1 MVSPANLIRWLLFAL
16 LAAAVGGTLLLSLLA
31 VDTGLSVW
39 ERLQAMPAAFRY
51 LYAALLATAGV
62 AIAGLGW
69 RLLRRKRRRPLPP
82 PPPPTRESLR
92 ERAGTLADEGLHWLV
107 DQELSE
113 LDRRAKDERLQV
125 ALFGAVN
132 AGKSALIRALAE
144 QTDSGAEADTDT
156 GSDVIAGTTRVVSHH
171 QGRLP
176 DGRTLVLADVP
187 GTQEDAGREALARE
201 EVLRAHFVLYVCAAD
216 LSRQE
221 AAEVAWLKEFG
232 KPFVLV
238 LNQADLYQDAE
249 LAQLRQRLHERTGVE
264 VILASA
270 GGGEQVLV
278 VEGGQEQIAWQER
291 PPDVAH
297 LRQRLSRH
305 LRGDV
310 ARFQPARE
318 SAVLRGLEQR
328 VGREEALDRA
338 RRSDAVVIKYTRRA
352 VVGALAA
359 VAPGSDLVIQGAL
372 GTALVRELAAIHHTP
387 VRQIDV
393 DGLIDRIGTTLRTST
408 AVVLAIA
415 GNAAKAFP
423 GLGTLGGGLAHAVA
437 YGLIF
442 DSLGRAL
449 ATTLAEGGPLDPE
462 RTAQAFAEQVT
473 RAPARR
479 VLQLVAEALTRGR
492 E

>member
-39 ERLQAMPAAFRY
+39 ERLRGMPAAFRY
-51 LYAALLATAGV
+51 LYAALLATAGL
-62 AIAGLGW
+62 AIIGLGW
-69 RLLRRKRRRPLPP
+69 RLLRRKRRRPPP
-82 PPPPTRESLR
+82 PAPPPTRQSLR
-92 ERAGTLADEGLHWLV
+92 SRAEGVADGGLQVLV
-107 DQELSE
+107 NQELSE
-113 LDRRAKDERLQV
+113 LDRRMLDERLQV
-125 ALFGAVN
+125 AVFGAVN
-132 AGKSALIRALAE
+132 AGKSALIRALA
-144 QTDSGAEADTDT
+144 DDADT
-156 GSDVIAGTTRVVSHH
+156 GSDVIAGTTRAVSHH
-171 QGRLP
+171 QGRLA

-187 GTQEDAGREALARE
+187 GTQEDAWRGQLARE

-216 LSRQE
+216 LSRPE
-221 AAEVAWLKEFG
+221 AAEVAWLKEFD

-238 LNQADLYQDAE
+238 LNQSDRYDQTE

-264 VILASA
+264 VIAASA
-270 GGGEQVLV
+270 GGGEQVLL
-278 VEGGQEQIAWQER
+278 VEDGHERLAWQER
-291 PPDVAH
+291 PADVEQ
-297 LRQRLSRH
+297 LRQRLGKF

-310 ARFQPARE
+310 ERWQPGRE
-318 SAVLRGLEQR
+318 RAVLRGLEQR

-338 RRSDAVVIKYTRRA
+338 RRADAVVAKYTRRA

-372 GTALVRELAAIHHTP
+372 GTALVRELAAIHDSP

-393 DGLIDRIGTTLRTST
+393 DALIDRIGSTLRTST
-408 AVVLAIA
+408 AVILAIA

-473 RAPARR
+473 RTPARR
-479 VLQLVAEALTRGR
+479 VLQLVHDALRR
-492 E
+492 DRQ